1 MRFEF
6 LTQAPWLNETRVTAY
21 ARIFVCLY
29 VVAAILYIA
38 LSPGLI
44 DPQGKPVGTDFM
56 DVWAAGKLALAGE
69 PAAAYDYA
77 RHYEIQRQAL
87 PWAEGQEAPYFGWH
101 YPPLFLLVAA
111 PLALLPYGIALA
123 VWMAATLPAYLAAV
137 RAIIPYRRWL
147 LLALAF
153 PAVFVNLG
161 HGQNGFLTAGLF
173 GGGLLLLEQRPV
185 LAGIFFGLLAY
196 KPQFG
201 LLLPLVLLADRHWRA
216 FAAATTTTLGASLI
230 SYAVFGAE
238 VWRAFFSSLRLTRTY
253 VLEQGAT
260 GWEKIQSVFAAVRML
275 GGGIE
280 TAYALHA
287 AISVLVTLA
296 VVWVWRRPVGMP
308 LKGAILVTAT
318 IMTTPYVLDYDLI
331 LLAIPIGLLAVEGLR
346 TGFLNGE
353 KLLLF
358 AVWLLPLVS
367 REIGAAGI
375 PIAPILLLLLVAAI
389 LRRAAKTALPEH
401 ETYRALNHG
410 LEAGT

>member
-1 MRFEF
+1 MRCEF
-6 LTQAPWLNETRVTAY
+6 LLQAPWLNEARVTAY
-21 ARIFVCLY
+21 ARIFACLY
-29 VVAAILYIA
+29 VVAAILWIA

-44 DPQGKPVGTDFM
+44 DPQGKPIGTDFM

-87 PWAEGQEAPYFGWH
+87 PWQEGQQVPYFGWH

-123 VWMAATLPAYLAAV
+123 VWMAATLPAYLAMV
-137 RAIIPYRRWL
+137 RSIIPFRRWFL
-147 LLALAF
+147 FALAF

-173 GGGLLLLEQRPV
+173 GAGLMLLERRPI

-201 LLLPLVLLADRHWRA
+201 LLLPLVLVVGRHWRA
-216 FAAATTTTLGASLI
+216 FFAAAATTLAASLL
-230 SYAVFGAE
+230 SYVVLGAE
-238 VWRAFFSSLRLTRTY
+238 VWQAFFASLRLTRTY

-280 TAYALHA
+280 TAYAVHV
-287 AISVLVTLA
+287 AIALIVTFAVL
-296 VVWVWRRPVGMP
+296 WIWRRPVGMP
-308 LKGAILVTAT
+308 LKGAALVTAT
-318 IMTTPYVLDYDLI
+318 LMTTPYVLDYDLI
-331 LLAIPIGLLAVEGLR
+331 LLAIPISFLTMEGLR
-346 TGFLNGE
+346 GGFLNGE
-353 KLLLF
+353 KVVLF

-367 REIGAAGI
+367 REIGSAGV
-375 PIAPILLLLLVAAI
+375 PVAPVLMLLLLATI
-389 LRRAAKTALPEH
+389 LRRAAETEMPEQGSR
-401 ETYRALNHG
+401 RAMNQVQG
-410 LEAGT
+410 AVS